1 MFLKRDTFG
10 YKGFD
15 LSIVLGSAW
24 NFKLYNGNKY
34 FYEGMNSKSNMLK
47 STLNAWTPDNRN
59 TDVPR
64 AIYQDPN
71 GNMKES
77 DRFLEN
83 GDFVRLRQAQLG
95 YTLPKSLMQ
104 KFYIE
109 KLRFYVSGENL
120 FTITGYDG
128 PFPRPCRRFP
138 YRPAPR
144 RDSFATGLGFVRAFF
159 RSG

>member
-1 MFLKRDTFG
+1 MHGLLTIEIRMFPAQYIKIR
-10 YKGFD
+10 
-15 LSIVLGSAW
+15 
-24 NFKLYNGNKY
+24 
-34 FYEGMNSKSNMLK
+34 
-47 STLNAWTPDNRN
+47 
-59 TDVPR
+59 
-64 AIYQDPN
+64 N

-128 PFPRPCRRFP
+128 IDPEFSR
-138 YRPAPR
+138 A
-144 RDSFATGLGFVRAFF
+144 SVLNTGVDKLIYP
-159 RSG
+159 

>member
-1 MFLKRDTFG
+1 MSPI
-10 YKGFD
+10 Y
-15 LSIVLGSAW
+15 
-24 NFKLYNGNKY
+24 KY

-64 AIYQDPN
+64 AVYQDPN

-128 PFPRPCRRFP
+128 IDPEFSRASVLNTGVDKLIYPFTR
-138 YRPAPR
+138 
-144 RDSFATGLGFVRAFF
+144 SFTVGAQLTF
-159 RSG
+159 